1 MSINNREDANNYY
14 KLINGLV
21 DDYIDNHK
29 IRPSKLSSYLRPGGQ
44 RFNKFLERNKLKDVK
59 GAEIILKD
67 VIEDRNHMESDG
79 VITFESFKYFES
91 NDFKISNLKECLYKG
106 IDKADIKMEKI
117 LADYFDVNLG
127 SIDVLDSD
135 KHKFKLEDW
144 QNDDWNVVIYSKEE
158 YEVILYNVIEHLYEE
173 LSKKEIDLIDGIS
186 IQMSKLIN
194 ENIFENKMSDILI
207 GDKLNK
213 LISNCLGED
222 WSFKEEV
229 KDYFIWIS

>member
-29 IRPSKLSSYLRPGGQ
+29 IRPSRLSSYLKPGGQ

-135 KHKFKLEDW
+135 NHKFKLEDW

-229 KDYFIWIS
+229 KNYFIWIS

>member
-1 MSINNREDANNYY
+1 
-14 KLINGLV
+14 
-21 DDYIDNHK
+21 
-29 IRPSKLSSYLRPGGQ
+29 
-44 RFNKFLERNKLKDVK
+44 
-59 GAEIILKD
+59 
-67 VIEDRNHMESDG
+67 
-79 VITFESFKYFES
+79 
-91 NDFKISNLKECLYKG
+91 
-106 IDKADIKMEKI
+106 MEKI

-222 WSFKEEV
+222 WSFKEKV